1 MSRQQMDGDGRSG
14 GGMADL
20 DATAEETPGLRS
32 GKEGASLGPASRGGE
47 EWGAK
52 PACQVDAG
60 SSIRQTPA
68 PGNVVTVGT
77 HAERQWKGWKV
88 LIQRISDHS
97 HHGLGS
103 PEVRREV

>member
-1 MSRQQMDGDGRSG
+1 MDPEVKG
-14 GGMADL
+14 GQPQGPRVTVL
-20 DATAEETPGLRS
+20 PGVDV
-32 GKEGASLGPASRGGE
+32 GKAQKKEGASLGPASRGGE